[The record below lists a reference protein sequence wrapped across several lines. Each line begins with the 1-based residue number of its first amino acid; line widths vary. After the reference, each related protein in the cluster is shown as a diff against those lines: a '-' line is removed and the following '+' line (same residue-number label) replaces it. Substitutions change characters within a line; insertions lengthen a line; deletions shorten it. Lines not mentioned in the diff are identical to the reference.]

1 MVPLQPLCHPGES
14 LTTPAL
20 YDAASLDVRGGLAEA
35 HRAALEHFA
44 KPGTWWTAKERLEI
58 FRESRQALECELC
71 EKRKLSLSPY
81 GVDGSHDSLGNL
93 DDHTVEAVHRM
104 RTDPGR
110 LTKTWF
116 DAISAQMDAG
126 PYVELIAVVSVSV
139 IIDTF
144 TESLGLAFLELPP
157 PAEGEPS
164 RKTFDQAAEDGA
176 WVAITKPNPE
186 TRANIV
192 RALGLIP
199 PEQGNC
205 WQVFTH
211 HYLSPDGRAIAQPQI
226 ELMAARTSALNQCF
240 Y

>member
-1 MVPLQPLCHPGES
+1 MTAPG
-14 LTTPAL
+14 L
-20 YDAASLDVRGGLAEA
+20 YDAASLNVRAGLADA

-44 KPGTWWTAKERLEI
+44 QPGTWWTAEERLAI
-58 FRESRQALECELC
+58 FREARQALECKLC
-71 EKRKLSLSPY
+71 EARKVSLSPY
-81 GVDGSHDSLGNL
+81 GVDGRHDSFGDL
-93 DDHTVEAVHRM
+93 DDLTVEAIHRM

-116 DAISAQMDAG
+116 DAISGPIDARA
-126 PYVELIAVVSVSV
+126 YVELVAVVSVSV

-144 TESLGLAFLELPP
+144 TESLGLAFLELPQ

-164 RKTFDQAAEDGA
+164 RKDFDQAAEDGA

-192 RALGLIP
+192 RALGSIP
-199 PEQGNC
+199 PEQGNF
-205 WQVFTH
+205 WQVFRH
-211 HYLSPDGRAIAQPQI
+211 HYLSADGRAIAPPQI
-226 ELMAARTSALNQCF
+226 ELVAARTSALNQCF

>member
-1 MVPLQPLCHPGES
+1 M
-14 LTTPAL
+14 
-20 YDAASLDVRGGLAEA
+20 GLAEA

-44 KPGTWWTAKERLEI
+44 KPGTWWTANERLEI

-176 WVAITKPNPE
+176 WVAITKPNPQ

-199 PEQGNC
+199 PEQGNF